1 MATRFQR
8 SPVKAEAA
16 KPKTAGELA
25 AEKST
30 AQAESAVLAEKAGRG
45 LPDGVE
51 NLTVVEHKRTTFEPS
66 AHPWQFLSEARIRAC
81 DPATLRA
88 IAGMRGYGESRGH
101 KGIAKL
107 SRTELYALIIEG
119 QKSDSR
125 LHDPNAREEVRH
137 PVVVPADAPD
147 TTGQSAP

>member
-8 SPVKAEAA
+8 SPVKAAVA
-16 KPKTAGELA
+16 TKTPGQLA

-30 AQAESAVLAEKAGRG
+30 AQAEAAEAADKAGRAS
-45 LPDGVE
+45 PDGVD
-51 NLTVVEHKRTTFEPS
+51 NLTVVEHKHTTIEPS
-66 AHPWQFLSEARIRAC
+66 AHPWQVLSEARLKAC

-88 IAGMRGYGESRGH
+88 VAGMRGYGESRGH

-107 SRTELYALIIEG
+107 SRHELVDLILTG

-125 LHDPNAREEVRH
+125 LHDPNSPVSEARVASSETPETES
-137 PVVVPADAPD
+137 P
-147 TTGQSAP
+147 